1 MGHFLSLRFF
11 SSFEVSLEG
20 QNGRLATEKSRA
32 LLCYLAT
39 EASQSHTRVRLAG
52 LLWPDIDGRT
62 ARNNLRQAL
71 LLVRKGIGDTKIEP
85 PFLHVSRNAIQ
96 FNQQSQY
103 RLDVTDFLQAIES
116 AATEADKSSRVY
128 GDLLE
133 TAVSLYR
140 GRFMEQFYL
149 HDSDL
154 FEDWL
159 TNTREWLHR
168 LAEESLE
175 KLIAYHIGHQNWN
188 SAEGHAQR
196 LLNFD
201 PWREDIHRQ
210 LMQIYWSEG
219 QRSVALSQYEVCR
232 SLLDSELGVEPE
244 PETVAVYQQILDGTL
259 PVLNTATPETVT
271 PTPAPSNNLPYA
283 LTSFVG
289 REKEVEEAVDF
300 FQQDGRLLTLT
311 GTGGTGKTRLAE
323 QIAHR
328 CANEGLF
335 ADGAFWVE
343 LDVLEPEEP
352 VAERI
357 ATHIAHIFDL
367 ALTSRTAV
375 LPQLAAFFQRKEML
389 LVLDNF
395 EHLLSGSS
403 VISSLLRAAPQLRI
417 LSTSRERLQ
426 ISGEQVMVVAGLET
440 PGDDH
445 AKTVADFDAIQFF
458 VQMAQAENVSFVP
471 TTMDWPAIA
480 KICHLVSGLPLA
492 IQLAA
497 SWTVF
502 LSCVEIAEEIEQ
514 NLDFLHSRIPGVPER
529 QDSLRAVFSYSWQ
542 SLTASQKE
550 ALNRLSVLRGDF
562 GRQAAQAI
570 SGASLPTLMALV
582 NKSLVQLTSD
592 KRYRLLPLVQQFA
605 AEGFGIE
612 SDAVL
617 RKKSHYFLRSLQKW
631 QRPLRSN
638 TQQEALAAIH
648 RDLENVHSAW
658 RWASQQGDGVA
669 LNWAVNTLFHFYDMQ
684 SWFREGAEMFG
695 LAESAFRNA
704 KQPIDKQI
712 YAKILARYGWFCFHL
727 GEQEKAR
734 NCLQKSL
741 TQFRALNLA
750 VESIFPLN
758 YLGAMAIYAGEYDRV
773 TAFCSE
779 ALQLAQENDDLY
791 QTAVSHNIM
800 GQAAMRQGDYRTAK
814 QHHEQS
820 LSAETTIGNRYSMA
834 FSLTNLGKVAQAVG
848 DFAEAQL
855 LFQRGLDIRKQM
867 GDVRGQAICYEFMGD
882 AAYAAGDKELAQQ
895 RYLESLQDYR
905 AIGNQWG
912 IVEILTK
919 LAEMAFV
926 QGDEG
931 RKTAVSHLHTALQI
945 SRATESYTQTE
956 TIAQLVGQIAGE
968 DRWVDNTHLD
978 EITAWLA
985 VHI

>member
-11 SSFEVSLEG
+11 SSFEVSLDG
-20 QNGRLATEKSRA
+20 QSGRLATEKSRA

-39 EASQSHTRVRLAG
+39 EASQLHTRVRLAG
-52 LLWPDIDGRT
+52 LLWPDIDGKT

-71 LLVRKGIGDTKIEP
+71 LLVRKGIGDTKIDP
-85 PFLHVSRNAIQ
+85 PFLYISRNAIQ
-96 FNQQSQY
+96 FNQQSGS
-103 RLDVTDFLQAIES
+103 RLDVADFLQALET
-116 AATEADKSSRVY
+116 AATYADKSSKEY
-128 GDLLE
+128 GELLE

-154 FEDWL
+154 FDDWL

-175 KLIAYHIGHQNWN
+175 KLIAYHIESQNW
-188 SAEGHAQR
+188 SAAESHAQR

-210 LMQIYWSEG
+210 LMQIYWSQG
-219 QRSVALSQYEVCR
+219 QRSAALAQYDICR
-232 SLLDSELGVEPE
+232 QLLDDELGVPPE
-244 PETVAVYQQILDGTL
+244 AETTAVYEQILAGTL
-259 PVLNTATPETVT
+259 PSLKKTAPITITP
-271 PTPAPSNNLPYA
+271 PSAPVNNLPHA
-283 LTSFVG
+283 LTNFVG
-289 REKEVEEAVDF
+289 REREIEEAVAYL
-300 FQQDGRLLTLT
+300 QKDGRLLTLS

-323 QIAHR
+323 HIAHR
-328 CANEGLF
+328 CFDDGLF
-335 ADGAFWVE
+335 ADGVYWVD
-343 LDVLEPEEP
+343 LDVLEAAEP

-375 LPQLAAFFQRKEML
+375 LPQLTAFFQNKEML

-403 VISSLLRAAPQLRI
+403 IVTALLRAAPQLRI
-417 LSTSRERLQ
+417 LTTSRERLQ
-426 ISGEQVMVVAGLET
+426 ISGEQVVMVAGLET
-440 PGDDH
+440 PLSDPTK
-445 AKTVADFDAIQFF
+445 AVADFGAIQLF
-458 VQMAQAENVSFVP
+458 VQMAQAENASFAP
-471 TTMDWPAIA
+471 TVADWPAIA

-514 NLDFLHSRIPGVPER
+514 NLDFLHSQIPGVPQR

-542 SLTASQKE
+542 SLTAVQKE

-562 GRQAAQAI
+562 GRQAAQAV

-582 NKSLVQLTSD
+582 NKSLVQLTPD

-612 SDAVL
+612 ADAVL
-617 RKKSHYFLRSLQKW
+617 RKKAQYFLRSLQQW
-631 QRPLRSN
+631 QKPLRSS
-638 TQQEALAAIH
+638 TQLDALAAIH
-648 RDLENVHSAW
+648 RDLENIHSAW
-658 RWASQQGDGVA
+658 RWASRQQDATA
-669 LNWAVNTLFHFYDMQ
+669 LSWAIDSLFHFYDMQ

-695 LAESAFRNA
+695 LAEDAFRNA
-704 KQPIDKQI
+704 KQPLDKQVQ
-712 YAKILARYGWFCFHL
+712 ARVAARYGWFCFHL

-734 NCLQKSL
+734 ALLQKSL
-741 TQFRALNLA
+741 TTLRSLELPA
-750 VESIFPLN
+750 EMIFPLN
-758 YLGAMAIYAGEYDRV
+758 YLGAMAIYAGEHDAVVSY
-773 TAFCSE
+773 CLE
-779 ALQLAQENDDLY
+779 ALQLATEAQDLY

-800 GQAAMRQGDYRTAK
+800 GQSAMRQGDYLTAK

-820 LSAETTIGNRYSMA
+820 LAAETTIGNRYSMA
-834 FSLTNLGKVAQAVG
+834 FSLTNLGKVAQASG
-848 DFAEAQL
+848 DFAEAQQ
-855 LFQRGLDIRKQM
+855 LFQRGLDIRQQM
-867 GDVRGQAICYEFMGD
+867 GDVRGQALCYEFMGD
-882 AAYAAGDKELAQQ
+882 TARIADDNDLAEK
-895 RYLESLQDYR
+895 RYLEALQDYR

-912 IVEILTK
+912 IVEVLTK
-919 LAEMAFV
+919 LAAVALE
-926 QGDEG
+926 QGESG

-945 SRATESYTQTE
+945 GRATESHTQTAA
-956 TIAQLVGQIAGE
+956 IAQLVGQIANE
-968 DRWVDNTHLD
+968 PRWVDNAHLD

-985 VHI
+985 VQL